1 MSVIK
6 FTRNQQEAIVAK
18 LQRYFINELDQDI
31 GQFDAEFLI
40 DFFAKEMGS
49 AFYNKGLLDAQAI
62 VNEKVLT
69 ISDAIYEI
77 EQPSDI

>member
-1 MSVIK
+1 MK
-6 FTRNQQEAIVAK
+6 FTRSQNDAMVAK
-18 LQRYFINELDQDI
+18 IQRYFINELDQDI

-40 DFFAKEMGS
+40 DFFAKEMGN

>member
-1 MSVIK
+1 MIK
-6 FTRNQQEAIVAK
+6 FTRNQNEAMVAK
-18 LQRYFINELDQDI
+18 LQRYFINELDQEI

-40 DFFAKEMGS
+40 DFFAKEMGN
-49 AFYNKGLLDAQAI
+49 AFYNKDLLDAQAV

>member
-1 MSVIK
+1 MIK
-6 FTRNQQEAIVAK
+6 FTRSQNDAMVAK
-18 LQRYFINELDQDI
+18 IQRYFINELDQDI

-40 DFFAKEMGS
+40 DFFAKEMGN

>member
-1 MSVIK
+1 MIK

>member
-1 MSVIK
+1 MIK

-40 DFFAKEMGS
+40 DFFAKEMGN
-49 AFYNKGLLDAQAI
+49 AFYNKGLLDAQAV

>member
-1 MSVIK
+1 MIK

-40 DFFAKEMGS
+40 DFFAKEIGS

>member
-1 MSVIK
+1 MLK
-6 FTRNQQEAIVAK
+6 FTRSQNEAMVAK
-18 LQRYFINELDQDI
+18 LQRYFINELDQDL

-40 DFFAKEMGS
+40 DFFAKEMGN

-69 ISDAIYEI
+69 IADAIYEI

>member
-1 MSVIK
+1 MIK
-6 FTRNQQEAIVAK
+6 FTRTQNEAMVAK

-40 DFFAKEMGS
+40 DFFAKEMGN
-49 AFYNKGLLDAQAI
+49 AFYNKGLLDAQAV